1 MGHVGV
7 AGEGAAARTHRG
19 ALVGRLDGHNQV
31 GGVGHHHVR
40 HLEDDNKIEHL
51 TPTRRGLEPDPNY
64 LNSDLQQI
72 KSNRVRFQISN
83 PRK

>member
-64 LNSDLQQI
+64 LNS
-72 KSNRVRFQISN
+72 RFPIPTNKPYKHSG
-83 PRK
+83 KKG